1 MHVASCACKCG
12 AYNYAFC
19 LSRHIRS
26 QTQAGASCCNAALQ
40 GKGLLCAKS
49 AIAYLHAMQV
59 CQLHVSILVQV
70 QHLKE
75 GGDDVDSAHEGVS
88 QLVLYPFAVALPSL

>member
-1 MHVASCACKCG
+1 
-12 AYNYAFC
+12 
-19 LSRHIRS
+19 
-26 QTQAGASCCNAALQ
+26 
-40 GKGLLCAKS
+40 
-49 AIAYLHAMQV
+49 MQV
-59 CQLHVSILVQV
+59 CQLHISILVQV